1 MNNAGTQLLT
11 ISDMS
16 VVEAVMM
23 VDETDMPNVQVGQ
36 KAVVNIDAY
45 PDHPFEGVVTEAGS
59 SPIAKNDPDL
69 QGLTTTSDA
78 INFKVRIKV
87 LEPPATIRPGYSVT
101 ADIITANRTRWPCRW
116 RPWSCATRPRVRERR
131 RAR

>member
-1 MNNAGTQLLT
+1 M
-11 ISDMS
+11 
-16 VVEAVMM
+16 
-23 VDETDMPNVQVGQ
+23 GQ

-59 SPIAKNDPDL
+59 SPIAKNDQDL

-87 LEPPATIRPGYSVT
+87 LQPPGAIRPGYSVT
-101 ADIITANRTRWPCRW
+101 ADIITANRAHALAVPLAAMVVRDSPKGERTASGKLRTEQGVYTVQNGKIQFIPDLRKKSGSWP
-116 RPWSCATRPRVRERR
+116 VK
-131 RAR
+131 